1 MIGQP
6 YVLLWSERLN
16 DIKVQTMEACM
27 SETRQ
32 AYADKTP
39 GDWRL
44 MLVGNKVDVHATA
57 DSIRPTLRARAH
69 SAVVPAPTNHAGAEA

>member
-6 YVLLWSERLN
+6 YVLLWSEQRN
-16 DIKVQTMEACM
+16 DIKVQTLEACM

-32 AYADKTP
+32 AYADETP

-44 MLVGNKVDVHATA
+44 MLVGNKVDVNATA
-57 DSIRPTLRARAH
+57 DSIRPTLRARARALA
-69 SAVVPAPTNHAGAEA
+69 SQAAATGKAAA

>member
-44 MLVGNKVDVHATA
+44 MLVGNKVEVHATA
-57 DSIRPTLRARAH
+57 DSIRPTLRARALPGQF
-69 SAVVPAPTNHAGAEA
+69 PATNSAEAA